1 LIDATSLLGPPD
13 RIAERIRAFA
23 AAGVTTLSVGIF
35 AGDLPA
41 SLSILRTVAAAFET
55 SGSGRLASKTTGA

>member
-35 AGDLPA
+35 AGDLPG
-41 SLSILRTVAAAFET
+41 SLAMLRTVAEAFEK
-55 SGSGRLASKTTGA
+55 SGAGPASTRAGA